1 MRVKKMIVVCCMLLS
16 AVAASAQGEKGSVS
30 FIPRVGMTLANLS
43 NMEVY
48 TDVSGKVMDTKMR
61 VGVSVGGDV
70 EYQALSMLGVSLG
83 AHYMLQG
90 CHHEKVGNVGGKN
103 TDIHYLNFPL
113 VLNGY
118 IGSGFALHAGVQ
130 LGVKLGEKS
139 PLDDDKLFKSTD
151 VSIPL
156 GLSFERNRF
165 IVDARYNLG
174 VSNIDKLGLLDVKN
188 NVIVLSLGYRL

>member
-16 AVAASAQGEKGSVS
+16 AVAASAQGERGTVS
-30 FIPRVGMTLANLS
+30 FIPRVGVTLANLS
-43 NMEVY
+43 DMEVY
-48 TDVSGKVMDTKMR
+48 VGVSGKVMDTKMR

-90 CHHEKVGNVGGKN
+90 CHHEKVGEFGGKN

-118 IGSGFALHAGVQ
+118 IGSGFTLHAGVQ

-139 PLDDDKLFKSTD
+139 LDNAKLFKSTD

-156 GLSFERNRF
+156 GVSFERNRF

-174 VSNIDKLGLLDVKN
+174 VSNIDNVGFSDVKN